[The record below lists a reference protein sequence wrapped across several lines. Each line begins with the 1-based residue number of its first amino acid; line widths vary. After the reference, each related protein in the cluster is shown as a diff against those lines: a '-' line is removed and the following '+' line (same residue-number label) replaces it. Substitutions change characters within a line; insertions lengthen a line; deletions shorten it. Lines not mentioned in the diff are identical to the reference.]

1 MPARWQELPRSAAP
15 IAKIGSKGPPDRAAR
30 TLPQPNLRS
39 APSGGSPSYRFT
51 DARRFSPGPSMIIRS
66 TQTPTDRMNRKM
78 TSEHSSR
85 ARGKLK
91 IGEDSF
97 HALAL
102 RRLIQPPIAEEEIAA
117 KEKDIKRKL
126 YLRNAAVPRRFER
139 CSHVA
144 WRRLDSLAGVGGLEL
159 RNVVS
164 KYPFERLHRFP
175 GSSRISGHRD
185 YSRSSCDGGR
195 RSLRTRSTGTD
206 IRPET
211 FVVRSLSRPDEIE
224 QVGTYTLIP
233 SLNFLQK

>member
-1 MPARWQELPRSAAP
+1 M
-15 IAKIGSKGPPDRAAR
+15 
-30 TLPQPNLRS
+30 
-39 APSGGSPSYRFT
+39 
-51 DARRFSPGPSMIIRS
+51 
-66 TQTPTDRMNRKM
+66 
-78 TSEHSSR
+78 
-85 ARGKLK
+85 
-91 IGEDSF
+91 
-97 HALAL
+97 
-102 RRLIQPPIAEEEIAA
+102 
-117 KEKDIKRKL
+117 
-126 YLRNAAVPRRFER
+126 
-139 CSHVA
+139 
-144 WRRLDSLAGVGGLEL
+144 AGVGGLEL

-164 KYPFERLHRFP
+164 KYPFERSHRFP